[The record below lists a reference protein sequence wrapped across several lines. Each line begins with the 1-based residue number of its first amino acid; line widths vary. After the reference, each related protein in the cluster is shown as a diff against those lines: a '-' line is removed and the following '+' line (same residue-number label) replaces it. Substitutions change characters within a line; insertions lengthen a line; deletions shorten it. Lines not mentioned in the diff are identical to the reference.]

1 MMKKQLVFLS
11 LIVGLLGCGDRG
23 DKLTQLPSAETA
35 GTQAAPVAVTTTVVT
50 RENVAHPV
58 LATGTTEPVQAA
70 NVGPQM
76 TARVTAVLVD
86 EGDVVKA
93 GQPLVRLDVVS
104 GELRQ
109 QQSAAQVAQTQT
121 QYELAKSE
129 YDRLAPLVERGT
141 ITQQQLQR
149 LASQRDALKAAADAA
164 KVANADAAHSVT
176 NSIVRAPFGGVVSA
190 VKVEVGEIATMT
202 PVQVLVRIV
211 DLSSVEVRFSVHER
225 ELGRFRVGSKVSAHF
240 TSANEKSEG
249 EVRFISP
256 EISAA
261 TRSAEVVARFPNK
274 DGKLRAGMF
283 TELSIAPEQAAPS
296 LVIPSTAVGG
306 TGSTRYAFVVSDGV
320 AKRRSVRVSAVDSNR
335 IEVLEGLSV
344 GDVIVRD
351 GVGKLSDG
359 AKVSLV
365 ELGAPDKKEET
376 AERAQ

>member
-1 MMKKQLVFLS
+1 MKKQLVVFS
-11 LIVGLLGCGDRG
+11 LALGLLGCGDRG
-23 DKLTQLPSAETA
+23 EKLTQLPSTEAA
-35 GTQAAPVAVTTTVVT
+35 GAQAAPVTVTTTVVA
-50 RENVAHPV
+50 RESVAHPV

-70 NVGPQM
+70 NVGPQL

-104 GELRQ
+104 GELREQ
-109 QQSAAQVAQTQT
+109 QAAAQVAQTQS

-141 ITQQQLQR
+141 ITQQQLMR

-164 KVANADAAHSVT
+164 RVANADAAHSVT
-176 NSIVRAPFGGVVSA
+176 NAIVRAPFAGVVSA

-202 PVQVLVRIV
+202 PVQVLARIV

-225 ELGRFRVGSKVSAHF
+225 ELARFTVGSKVSAHF
-240 TSANEKSEG
+240 TSANETREG

-274 DGKLRAGMF
+274 DSKLRAGMF

-296 LVIPSTAVGG
+296 LVVPNTAVGG
-306 TGSTRYAFVVSDGV
+306 TGSSRYAFIVADGV
-320 AKRRSVRVSAVDSNR
+320 AKKRSVRVAAVDSNK
-335 IEVLEGLSV
+335 IEVLEGLAV

-359 AKVSLV
+359 VKVSLA
-365 ELGAPDKKEET
+365 ELSAPDTKDKT